1 LLKNAPPNSPR
12 RMTDDGTITWREL
25 LALATK
31 QMGDANEARWLCE
44 EVCGDRGAAFQ
55 ATLDTAA
62 TQRAVARFDALLA
75 RRLTGEPL
83 QYVLGSW
90 SFRTLELMVD
100 TRVLIPRPETEVV
113 AGAAIDSARKID
125 GVARVVDLG
134 TGSGAIA
141 LSMVAELP
149 LASVEVWG
157 TDLSHD
163 ALDVARANLAG
174 LGRRGTAVRLVQG
187 SWFEALPNELQGAVH
202 VVVSNP
208 PYIATGDPDLAS
220 SVTEWEPHVALFAD
234 NDGLAAYETIINDA
248 SDWLTDDGWLV
259 LEIGYRQAAA
269 VAELC
274 ASAGF
279 VDVETH
285 QDLAGLD
292 RVVVARRPPR

>member
-1 LLKNAPPNSPR
+1 
-12 RMTDDGTITWREL
+12 MTNDGTVTWREL
-25 LALATK
+25 LTLATD
-31 QMGDANEARWLCE
+31 QLGDGNEARWLCE
-44 EVCGDRGAAFQ
+44 EVSGDRGAAFQ
-55 ATLDTAA
+55 ATLGTAV
-62 TQRAVARFDALLA
+62 TQRAMARFNALLA

-100 TRVLIPRPETEVV
+100 GRVLIPRPETEVV
-113 AGAAIDSARKID
+113 AGVAIDLARNVD

-141 LSMVAELP
+141 LSMAAELP
-149 LASVEVWG
+149 IGSVEVWG

-174 LGRRGTAVRLVQG
+174 LGRRGSAVQLVQG
-187 SWFEALPNELQGAVH
+187 SWFEALPNHLHGEVH

-208 PYIATGDPDLAS
+208 PYIAAGDPNLAS
-220 SVTEWEPHVALFAD
+220 SVTEWEPDLALFAT
-234 NDGLAAYETIINDA
+234 NDGLAAYDTIINDA
-248 SDWLTDDGWLV
+248 FTWLTSDGWLV

-269 VAELC
+269 VTERC
-274 ASAGF
+274 TSVGF
-279 VDVETH
+279 VDVETR

-292 RVVVARRPPR
+292 RVVLARRPPR